1 MRKKKKKIRPRPQ
14 KSTKKKKSLPRLP
27 PPPASLLRPS
37 PKGAAA
43 RSGLGSASF
52 DEAVALAQREADHNI
67 YSQIDNFLSNE
78 LVSRGSFDERSRTL
92 NSIGSADVEANNKGG
107 LEGGSSEQQHQSQQ
121 HTCKPLQHGS
131 SSSRIGHARQ
141 GDLRSGVESFRTG
154 DKVYARFNKDGGWYP
169 ATVQSIIVSPHTE
182 EKLFSVRF
190 DDGETASHLPRSCL
204 CSMQDYHG
212 QQACESKYRQAL
224 SRRDTNQV
232 PERRAL
238 REPRA
243 RIRIGHINGVSE
255 GHCYSRRSL
264 FMAGAHQSDIH
275 WINGDAHQG
284 CDSIIFTKPRPSHS
298 EDDCLAW
305 LKCEA
310 GPNNGGCALTTSLH
324 KKNPIRVFRSSMQ
337 KDNQY
342 APPLTPEGFHSCRY
356 DGLYYVARMFDSR
369 GGEANQ
375 MPLRG
380 DTRCTFL
387 IRRIPPKQEEQRVRE
402 SWGDE
407 DMYAVP
413 NAQEY
418 LNEIGVHPLLQL
430 IQPSRGQSDK
440 AFQHRTPNA
449 TRSPAFGNR
458 STIRSGSRS
467 SRSRSG
473 SRGVGPAKGF
483 SFDPFAGITIRT
495 DREISMDVRAGMGTA
510 RHANRGPTS
519 TSHSGRLM
527 SPRFNDVQDGV
538 GSFDPSP
545 PHSVL
550 SGTGSH
556 TPMSLGALTPLNH
569 SIGDNS
575 GGGGGA
581 GAADAIGTQKVGTNT
596 TGASSS
602 WMTTRYFS
610 DSEHTA
616 EHTAGHTAERTAEHT
631 AEHGHAQH
639 LEKPR
644 EEDDE
649 DEKMHEM

>member
-1 MRKKKKKIRPRPQ
+1 M
-14 KSTKKKKSLPRLP
+14 
-27 PPPASLLRPS
+27 
-37 PKGAAA
+37 
-43 RSGLGSASF
+43 GSASF
-52 DEAVALAQREADHNI
+52 DEAVVLAQREADHNI

-92 NSIGSADVEANNKGG
+92 NSIGSADVDANNEGELG
-107 LEGGSSEQQHQSQQ
+107 GGSSEQQHQSQQ
-121 HTCKPLQHGS
+121 HKSPYHGS
-131 SSSRIGHARQ
+131 SSSKIGHARH
-141 GDLRSGVESFRTG
+141 GDLRAGTNSFRTG
-154 DKVYARFNKDGGWYP
+154 DKVYARFNRDGGWYP

-182 EKLFSVRF
+182 EMLFSVRF
-190 DDGETASHLPRSCL
+190 DDGETASHLPRACL
-204 CSMQDYHG
+204 CSLQDYHG
-212 QQACESKYRQAL
+212 QQACESNYRQAL
-224 SRRDTNQV
+224 SRRDTNQA
-232 PERRAL
+232 PERRTL

-284 CDSIIFTKPRPSHS
+284 CDSIILTKPRPSHN

-375 MPLRG
+375 MKLRG

-387 IRRIPPKQEEQRVRE
+387 IRRIPPKQEEQRVQE

-407 DMYAVP
+407 DMRAVP

-418 LNEIGVHPLLQL
+418 LNEIGVHPLLLL
-430 IQPSRGQSDK
+430 IQRSRGQTDK

-449 TRSPAFGNR
+449 MHSPAFGNR

-473 SRGVGPAKGF
+473 SRGVGPASAF
-483 SFDPFAGITIRT
+483 SFDPFAGIAIRT
-495 DREISMDVRAGMGTA
+495 DRDISMDVRAGMGTA
-510 RHANRGPTS
+510 RHSNRGPTS
-519 TSHSGRLM
+519 TSASHSGRLM

-545 PHSVL
+545 THSVL

-569 SIGDNS
+569 SIGGNS
-575 GGGGGA
+575 GGGDGT
-581 GAADAIGTQKVGTNT
+581 GAAAEATGTQEVVTST
-596 TGASSS
+596 TGTSSS
-602 WMTTRYFS
+602 WMTARYYS

-616 EHTAGHTAERTAEHT
+616 EHTA
-631 AEHGHAQH
+631 EHGQH
-639 LEKPR
+639 EEKPKQ

>member
-1 MRKKKKKIRPRPQ
+1 M
-14 KSTKKKKSLPRLP
+14 TKKKKSLPRLA

-43 RSGLGSASF
+43 RGGWGSTSF
-52 DEAVALAQREADHNI
+52 DEAVALAQREADHSI
-67 YSQIDNFLSNE
+67 YSQIDKFVSNE
-78 LVSRGSFDERSRTL
+78 LASRGSFDERPRAL
-92 NSIGSADVEANNKGG
+92 NSTGRADVDANNEGG
-107 LEGGSSEQQHQSQQ
+107 LGGGPSVQQHQS
-121 HTCKPLQHGS
+121 LQHKS
-131 SSSRIGHARQ
+131 FSSRIGHARH
-141 GDLRSGVESFRTG
+141 GDLRAGVETFRTG
-154 DKVYARFNKDGGWYP
+154 DKVYARFKNDGGWYP
-169 ATVQSIIVSPHTE
+169 ATVQSIIVSPHTKE
-182 EKLFSVRF
+182 MLFSVRF
-190 DDGETASHLPRSCL
+190 DDGETASHLPRACL
-204 CSMQDYHG
+204 CSLQDYRG
-212 QQACESKYRQAL
+212 QQACESNYRLAL
-224 SRRDTNQV
+224 SRPDTNQG
-232 PERRAL
+232 PERRAS

-243 RIRIGHINGVSE
+243 RIRIGHVNGVSE
-255 GHCYSRRSL
+255 GHFYSRRSL
-264 FMAGAHQSDIH
+264 FMAGAHQSDVH

-284 CDSIIFTKPRPSHS
+284 CDSIILTKPRPSEN

-402 SWGDE
+402 SWGEE
-407 DMYAVP
+407 DMHAVP

-418 LNEIGVHPLLQL
+418 LNGIGVHPLLQL
-430 IQPSRGQSDK
+430 IQRSRGQADK

-467 SRSRSG
+467 SRPRSAG
-473 SRGVGPAKGF
+473 RGGGPAKGF
-483 SFDPFAGITIRT
+483 SFDPFGGITIRT
-495 DREISMDVRAGMGTA
+495 DREISMDVRAGMGA
-510 RHANRGPTS
+510 AAHANRGSTS

-550 SGTGSH
+550 SGTGGH

-569 SIGDNS
+569 NIGES
-575 GGGGGA
+575 GGGGGGT
-581 GAADAIGTQKVGTNT
+581 GAADAIGTQEVAN
-596 TGASSS
+596 GAGIS
-602 WMTTRYFS
+602 WMTARYYS
-610 DSEHTA
+610 DTA
-616 EHTAGHTAERTAEHT
+616 EHA
-631 AEHGHAQH
+631 AEHGHAQNE
-639 LEKPR
+639 EKAR
-644 EEDDE
+644 EEDGE
-649 DEKMHEM
+649 NDEKMHEM